1 MTADR
6 RAQLA
11 ANLDEVRGRISRA
24 CSAAGR
30 DPATVTL
37 VAITKTYPASDVQL
51 LAELGVTDVGENKD
65 QEAAAK
71 AAAVQAP
78 LRWHFVGQLQR
89 NKAKSV
95 VRYADVVESVDSVRL
110 VAALSKAAVAHRT
123 SPLDVLIQVSLDGDP
138 SRGGA
143 IASAAAASALSPGS
157 SGAAPDSP
165 SPPGGSR
172 SAAAPAGISRS
183 APSSLPSAFSVP
195 SVSVS
200 SRSAPIPA
208 SSDISGFPEAP
219 DGERDLSRV
228 AEAVAGADGLRLAGV
243 MAVAPIGWD
252 PDRAFANLATLAAR
266 LRDRYPGATAVSAGM
281 SGDLEAAIRHGATH
295 VRIGTSLLGM
305 RNTLR

>member
-1 MTADR
+1 LTADR

-11 ANLDEVRGRISRA
+11 ANLDEVRGRIARA

-30 DPATVTL
+30 DPGEVTL

-65 QEAAAK
+65 QEAATK
-71 AAAVQAP
+71 AAAVSTP

-95 VRYADVVESVDSVRL
+95 VRYADVVESVDSLRL
-110 VAALSKAAVAHRT
+110 VAALSKAAVEHRT

-138 SRGGA
+138 ARGGA
-143 IASAAAASALSPGS
+143 IASAAVSL
-157 SGAAPDSP
+157 
-165 SPPGGSR
+165 
-172 SAAAPAGISRS
+172 S
-183 APSSLPSAFSVP
+183 APSSLPSASSIP
-195 SVSVS
+195 SVRVS
-200 SRSAPIPA
+200 SLSAPIPA
-208 SSDISGFPEAP
+208 SSDISVFPESP
-219 DGERDLSRV
+219 DRSPDPERELWRV
-228 AEAVAGADGLRLAGV
+228 AEAVAAADGLRLGGV

-252 PDRAFANLATLAAR
+252 PDRAFATLATLAAG
-266 LRDRYPGATAVSAGM
+266 LRGRYPGATAVSAGM

>member
-1 MTADR
+1 LTADR

-11 ANLDEVRGRISRA
+11 ANLDEVRGRIARA

-30 DPATVTL
+30 DPGAVAL

-71 AAAVQAP
+71 AAAVRAP
-78 LRWHFVGQLQR
+78 LRWHFVGRLQR

-95 VRYADVVESVDSVRL
+95 VRYADVVESVDSLRL
-110 VAALSKAAVAHRT
+110 VAALSTAAVEHRT
-123 SPLDVLIQVSLDGDP
+123 SPLDVLIQISLDGDP

-143 IASAAAASALSPGS
+143 IASAVAGPDGSHAAGAAASASLSV
-157 SGAAPDSP
+157 
-165 SPPGGSR
+165 
-172 SAAAPAGISRS
+172 
-183 APSSLPSAFSVP
+183 PSSLPSVSSAP
-195 SVSVS
+195 SVQVS
-200 SRSAPIPA
+200 SLSAPIPA
-208 SSDISGFPEAP
+208 SSDISGFPESA
-219 DGERDLSRV
+219 DAERDLWRV
-228 AEAVAGADGLRLAGV
+228 ADAVATADGLRLAGV

-252 PDRAFANLATLAAR
+252 PDRAFATLATLSTR
-266 LRDRYPGATAVSAGM
+266 LREQYPGATAVSAGM
-281 SGDLEAAIRHGATH
+281 SGDLEAAIRHAATH

>member
-1 MTADR
+1 LTADR

-11 ANLDEVRGRISRA
+11 ANLDEVRGRIARA

-30 DPATVTL
+30 DPAAVTL
-37 VAITKTYPASDVQL
+37 VAITKTYPASDVRL

-95 VRYADVVESVDSVRL
+95 ARYADVVESVDSLRL

-143 IASAAAASALSPGS
+143 IASTDFSL
-157 SGAAPDSP
+157 
-165 SPPGGSR
+165 
-172 SAAAPAGISRS
+172 S
-183 APSSLPSAFSVP
+183 APSSLPSASSIP
-195 SVSVS
+195 SVNVS
-200 SRSAPIPA
+200 SLSVPIPA
-208 SSDISGFPEAP
+208 SSDISGFPEPP
-219 DGERDLSRV
+219 DDERDFSRV
-228 AEAVAGADGLRLAGV
+228 AEAVAGADGLRLGGV

-252 PDRAFANLATLAAR
+252 PDRAFGILATLATR
-266 LRDRYPGATAVSAGM
+266 LRERYPRATAVSAGM

>member
-1 MTADR
+1 LTADR

-11 ANLDEVRGRISRA
+11 ANLDEVRGRIARA

-30 DPATVTL
+30 DPGAVTL
-37 VAITKTYPASDVQL
+37 VAITKTYPPSDVRL

-65 QEAAAK
+65 QVAAAK
-71 AAAVQAP
+71 AAAVPAS

-95 VRYADVVESVDSVRL
+95 VRYADVVESVDSLRL
-110 VAALSKAAVAHRT
+110 VAALSRAAVTHRT
-123 SPLDVLIQVSLDGDP
+123 SPLDVLIQVSLDGDL

-143 IASAAAASALSPGS
+143 IASADYSL
-157 SGAAPDSP
+157 
-165 SPPGGSR
+165 
-172 SAAAPAGISRS
+172 S
-183 APSSLPSAFSVP
+183 APSPLPSASSIP
-195 SVSVS
+195 SVNVS
-200 SRSAPIPA
+200 SRSALIPA
-208 SSDISGFPEAP
+208 SSDISGFPESP

-228 AEAVAGADGLRLAGV
+228 AEAVAAADGLRLGGV

-252 PDRAFANLATLAAR
+252 PDRAFANLATLAAG
-266 LRDRYPGATAVSAGM
+266 LRGRYPGATAVSAGM